1 MLGIFWELK
10 ERIFKRDKSKKSLY
24 RDLAPDD
31 DLKNNAE
38 YFSALKWALS
48 NPKIKNIAISGP
60 YGAGK
65 SSIIQSFVK
74 KYPKYKY
81 INISLA
87 NFAKNDQGE

>member
-1 MLGIFWELK
+1 MFESFEEWIR
-10 ERIFKRDKSKKSLY
+10 RIFKREQSKKSLY

-31 DLKNNAE
+31 DLKNNEE
-38 YFSALKWALS
+38 YFSALKWALK
-48 NPKIKNIAISGP
+48 NPKVKNIAISGP

-81 INISLA
+81 INISLVLR
-87 NFAKNDQGE
+87 KT